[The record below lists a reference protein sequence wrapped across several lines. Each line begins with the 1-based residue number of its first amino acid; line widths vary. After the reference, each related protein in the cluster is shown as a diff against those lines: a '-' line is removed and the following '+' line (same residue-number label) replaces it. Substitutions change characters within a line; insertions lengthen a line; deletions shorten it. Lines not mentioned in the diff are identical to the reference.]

1 MAEINEDRIAQVAN
15 EYVEIMNQEFF
26 EYVDWYSQGFIIV
39 TEQQKSDIKEQF
51 RKYLTT
57 FASKL

>member
-1 MAEINEDRIAQVAN
+1 MAETNQEQVAQIVD

-26 EYVDWYSQGFIIV
+26 EYVNWYTQGAMNIA
-39 TEQQKSDIKEQF
+39 EQHKSDIKEQF

>member
-1 MAEINEDRIAQVAN
+1 MEETNQEHVTQIVN
-15 EYVEIMNQEFF
+15 EYVEIMNNEFF
-26 EYVDWYSQGFIIV
+26 EHVNWYTQGTMNIS
-39 TEQQKSDIKEQF
+39 EQNKLDIKEEF

>member
-1 MAEINEDRIAQVAN
+1 MAKINEDRIAQVAN

-26 EYVDWYSQGFIIV
+26 EYVDWYSQSIIIV
-39 TEQQKSDIKEQF
+39 TEQQKSDVKEQF

>member
-1 MAEINEDRIAQVAN
+1 MAETNQEQVSQVID

-26 EYVDWYSQGFIIV
+26 EYVEWYSQGFIVV
-39 TEQQKSDIKEQF
+39 TEQQKSDVKEQF